1 MKVDGVSEEVDVCL
15 GGGRPH
21 GRQAQGDEAA
31 REELPGGGAGKV
43 TEAKL
48 SDSLS

>member
-1 MKVDGVSEEVDVCL
+1 MGEGATVKKLMSAL